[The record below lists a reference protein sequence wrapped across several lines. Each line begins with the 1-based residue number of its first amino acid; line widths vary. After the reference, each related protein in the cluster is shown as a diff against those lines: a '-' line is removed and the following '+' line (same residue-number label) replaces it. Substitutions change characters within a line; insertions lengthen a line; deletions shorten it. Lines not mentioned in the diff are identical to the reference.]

1 MNEMKLCYR
10 QRCRKNVYTFNKGI
24 SCPVGFVAIHS
35 LQNQIFLET
44 RAAAATL
51 CSMPLVY

>member
-35 LQNQIFLET
+35 LQNQMET